1 MEESP
6 QNTLGSEQERCELSV
21 PEISQ
26 RTKHFV
32 GWDMVN
38 RILKRLII
46 PAILVAVFSA
56 QSVGDELKSP
66 LERHARINTQS
77 ADYDRDVGLGEE
89 SALPAWLEDLLTR
102 LPEEVAAETPQA
114 EDPRVDNLQKEL
126 ESTVSTTQAAV
137 PEETNPLFP
146 KPSDIPPLYTS
157 PQLDGEGV
165 WTAEDMPRSGDG
177 PPLVYKTVYRPSEE
191 FPTSTVYMALFDM
204 NRLRTRLF
212 IGQTEPGIYQ
222 VSHRPEEESL
232 SKIIAITNAM
242 WMQQH
247 ARGAGAIFR
256 GQVIYPMV
264 LGMATMVIYRDDSV
278 DVIEW
283 TDEIPLSVVRDARQL
298 RHLIVKDGMV
308 VEKIVKNGKITDAEL
323 GLGGFLID
331 EKGRSTKGNKFWFL
345 ATRTAFGIR
354 DDGNVVFAMGHHVS
368 TRDLAKALVLA
379 GCKRA
384 IHGDANIH
392 NTVCNFYF
400 RNEQDKIVKRDKLSP
415 EQLQYTMK
423 RYDQGYAKDFF
434 AFYEK

>member
-1 MEESP
+1 
-6 QNTLGSEQERCELSV
+6 
-21 PEISQ
+21 
-26 RTKHFV
+26 
-32 GWDMVN
+32 MVN
-38 RILKRLII
+38 RVLKKLII
-46 PAILVAVFSA
+46 PVILAAVFSA

-77 ADYDRDVGLGEE
+77 ADHDRDVGLSEE
-89 SALPAWLEDLLTR
+89 SPLPARLEDLLTR
-102 LPEEVAAETPQA
+102 LPEEVAAESPQA
-114 EDPRVDNLQKEL
+114 EDLQVENLQKEL
-126 ESTVSTTQAAV
+126 ESTVSTTQSAV
-137 PEETNPLFP
+137 PEETSPLFP

-157 PQLDGEGV
+157 PKLEGEGV
-165 WTAEDMPRSGDG
+165 WTAEDVPRSGDG
-177 PPLVYKTVYRPSEE
+177 PPLVYKTVYRPREE
-191 FPTSTVYMALFDM
+191 FPTSTVYMALFEM

-232 SKIIAITNAM
+232 SKIVAITNAM

-247 ARGAGAIFR
+247 ASGAGAIFR
-256 GQVIYPMV
+256 GEVIYPMV
-264 LGMATMVIYRDDSV
+264 PGMATMVIYRDDSA
-278 DVIEW
+278 DVVEW

-308 VEKIVKNGKITDAEL
+308 VEKVVKKGKITDAEI
-323 GLGGFLID
+323 GLGGFLIP
-331 EKGRSTKGNKFWFL
+331 EKGRSTMGNKFWFL

-368 TRDLAKALVLA
+368 TKDLAKALVLA

-400 RNEQDKIVKRDKLSP
+400 RNEQEKIVKRDKLSP
-415 EQLQYTMK
+415 EQLQYTLK